1 MVYRKNPK
9 PYDKMTKA
17 ELIEEVKMEAENH
30 IKMDRLAD
38 RNSIKVDKLTDRL
51 KAKDACIRELEQ
63 KLARAL
69 GYIDRIKDCETVK
82 GFKPPDGEEIVTCPF
97 GPAVDDYDQG
107 NIF

>member
-1 MVYRKNPK
+1 MYQRNNK
-9 PYDKMTKA
+9 PYEKMTKA

-38 RNSIKVDKLTDRL
+38 RNSIKVDKLTDKL
-51 KAKDACIRELEQ
+51 KAKDACIRALEQ

-82 GFKPPDGEEIVTCPF
+82 SFKPRKTKETVMRPNGPGVVNYNRGLPF
-97 GPAVDDYDQG
+97 
-107 NIF
+107 